1 MWQFSKKQALNM
13 PQVHRARLRPS
24 LTGWVTGWVFT
35 FSCAHKKKRPGYVPL
50 NPIYIYKCHYK
61 WPYKWASGVIT
72 PYFR

>member
-1 MWQFSKKQALNM
+1 MAIFKKQALNM

-50 NPIYIYKCHYK
+50 NPIYIYINATINGLINGHL
-61 WPYKWASGVIT
+61 GL
-72 PYFR
+72 